1 MVFNFDNSYLN
12 LPNTLFSLVQ
22 PTPVKKPF
30 LLCFNE
36 ALAKDLQIDLSSEY
50 DLADVF
56 SGNKIL
62 PNSSPFAQAY
72 AGHQFGHFNRLGD
85 GRAILLGEHI
95 LGEKRVDIQLKG
107 PGITPYSRRGDGRA
121 TLSSMLREYV
131 ISEAMYFLNIPTTR
145 SLAVVSSG
153 EMVYREKP
161 QYGGILTRVAQS
173 HIRVGTFE
181 YAGRL
186 ADKECL
192 KQLTHYTIQ
201 RHYPEIDL
209 KGNYALEF
217 LQKVADKQLDLIV
230 NWLRVGF
237 IHGVMNT
244 DNMSIAGETID
255 YGPCAFMNR
264 YHPKTVFSSIDEN
277 GRYAFDNQINMAL
290 WNLTRFAEMLLS
302 LIHDD
307 NQIAIQ
313 LATKVLE
320 EFPDKYHQKFN
331 VMMGKKLGITKV
343 NEQDVLKIHELLLWM
358 ENKEADY
365 THTFIHLSH
374 PHLVN
379 DAIYQDSFFE
389 NWKNWWQQRI
399 GDFQKAKDLMQQT
412 NPFIIPRN
420 HIVEQVLRDV
430 SENQSLTE
438 WKNLLH
444 LLQKPYKAPE
454 KFSKEYLQPDKNTD
468 YNHTTFCGT

>member
-1 MVFNFDNSYLN
+1 MLFNFDNSYLK
-12 LPNTLFSLVQ
+12 LPPSLCSLVN
-22 PTPVKKPF
+22 PTPVKKPY

-50 DLADVF
+50 DLAEVL

-62 PNSSPFAQAY
+62 PHSTPFAQAY

-95 LGEKRVDIQLKG
+95 FGEKRVDIQLKG
-107 PGITPYSRRGDGRA
+107 PGVTPYSRRGDGRA
-121 TLSSMLREYV
+121 TLSSMLREFI
-131 ISEAMYFLNIPTTR
+131 ISEAMFYLNIPTTR
-145 SLAVVSSG
+145 SLAVVSTG
-153 EMVYREKP
+153 ELVYREKAN
-161 QYGGILTRVAQS
+161 YGGILTRVAQS

-186 ADKECL
+186 ANNETLEK
-192 KQLTHYTIQ
+192 LTKYTIH
-201 RHYPEIDL
+201 RHYPEIEL
-209 KGNYALEF
+209 NENYALNF

-230 NWLRVGF
+230 DWLRVGF

-255 YGPCAFMNR
+255 YGPCAFINR

-290 WNLTRFAEMLLS
+290 WNLTRFAEMLLP
-302 LIHDD
+302 LIHSD
-307 NQIAIQ
+307 NQKAVE
-313 LATKVLE
+313 LATKLLE
-320 EFPDKYHQKFN
+320 EFPDKYYQKFN
-331 VMMGKKLGITKV
+331 TMMGHKLGITKV

-365 THTFIHLSH
+365 TNTFIHLTY
-374 PHLVN
+374 PELVT
-379 DAIYQDSFFE
+379 DEIYADSFFTD
-389 NWKNWWQQRI
+389 WKKWRNKRI
-399 GDFQKAKDLMQQT
+399 TQPQIAKDLMQKN

-420 HIVEQVLRDV
+420 HIVEEILHDV
-430 SENQSLTE
+430 TQNQSLNKWNE
-438 WKNLLH
+438 LLENLKNPYLKPQQFTHLH
-444 LLQKPYKAPE
+444 QMPNKT
-454 KFSKEYLQPDKNTD
+454 TD
-468 YNHTTFCGT
+468 YNHTTYCGT

>member
-12 LPNTLFSLVQ
+12 LPQSLYSLVN
-22 PTPVKKPF
+22 PTPVKNPF
-30 LLCFNE
+30 LLCFNDL
-36 ALAKDLQIDLSSEY
+36 LAKDLQIDTHNLKSITN
-50 DLADVF
+50 LLC
-56 SGNKIL
+56 GNEI
-62 PNSSPFAQAY
+62 PQNSTPFAQAY
-72 AGHQFGHFNRLGD
+72 AGHQFGYFNRLGD
-85 GRAILLGEHI
+85 GRAILLGEHVF
-95 LGEKRVDIQLKG
+95 GNNRVDIQLKG
-107 PGITPYSRRGDGRA
+107 SGVTPYSRRGDGRA
-121 TLSSMLREYV
+121 TLSSMLREYL

-153 EMVYREKP
+153 ELVYREKP

-186 ADKECL
+186 ADKESL
-192 KQLTHYTIQ
+192 KQLTLYTIQ

-302 LIHDD
+302 LIHED

-331 VMMGKKLGITKV
+331 AMMGKKLGFTDV
-343 NEQDVLKIHELLLWM
+343 NEEDVLKIHELLLWM

-365 THTFIHLSH
+365 THTFIYLSH

-379 DAIYQDSFFE
+379 DVIFQDSFFV
-389 NWKNWWQQRI
+389 NWKNWWLKRI
-399 GDFQKAKDLMQQT
+399 GDFDKARVLMQQN

-420 HIVEQVLRDV
+420 HIVEQILRDV
-430 SENQSLTE
+430 SQNQSLTE
-438 WKNLLH
+438 WNK
-444 LLQKPYKAPE
+444 LLQLLQNPYTAPE
-454 KFSKEYLQPDKNTD
+454 KFTKEYLQPDKNTD
-468 YNHTTFCGT
+468 YNHITYCGT

>member
-12 LPNTLFSLVQ
+12 LPQSLYSLVN
-22 PTPVKKPF
+22 PTPVKNPF
-30 LLCFNE
+30 LLCFNNQLANNLGITIE
-36 ALAKDLQIDLSSEY
+36 DEKALTTLL
-50 DLADVF
+50 
-56 SGNKIL
+56 SGNEI
-62 PNSSPFAQAY
+62 PQYTTPFAQAY

-85 GRAILLGEHI
+85 GRAILLGEHVF
-95 LGEKRVDIQLKG
+95 GNRRVDIQLKG

-121 TLSSMLREYV
+121 TLSSMLREYL

-153 EMVYREKP
+153 ELVYREKS

-186 ADKECL
+186 ADKESL

-217 LQKVADKQLDLIV
+217 LQKVADKQLDLII

-290 WNLTRFAEMLLS
+290 LDTIL
-302 LIHDD
+302 
-307 NQIAIQ
+307 
-313 LATKVLE
+313 
-320 EFPDKYHQKFN
+320 
-331 VMMGKKLGITKV
+331 
-343 NEQDVLKIHELLLWM
+343 
-358 ENKEADY
+358 
-365 THTFIHLSH
+365 
-374 PHLVN
+374 
-379 DAIYQDSFFE
+379 
-389 NWKNWWQQRI
+389 
-399 GDFQKAKDLMQQT
+399 
-412 NPFIIPRN
+412 
-420 HIVEQVLRDV
+420 
-430 SENQSLTE
+430 
-438 WKNLLH
+438 
-444 LLQKPYKAPE
+444 
-454 KFSKEYLQPDKNTD
+454 
-468 YNHTTFCGT
+468 

>member
-1 MVFNFDNSYLN
+1 VL
-12 LPNTLFSLVQ
+12 
-22 PTPVKKPF
+22 
-30 LLCFNE
+30 
-36 ALAKDLQIDLSSEY
+36 
-50 DLADVF
+50 

-438 WKNLLH
+438 WNNLLH
-444 LLQKPYKAPE
+444 LLQNPYKAPE
-454 KFSKEYLQPDKNTD
+454 KFTKEYLQPDKNTD

>member
-12 LPNTLFSLVQ
+12 LPQSLYSLVN
-22 PTPVKKPF
+22 PTPVKNPF
-30 LLCFNE
+30 LLCFNNLLANDLGINIE
-36 ALAKDLQIDLSSEY
+36 DEKALTTLL
-50 DLADVF
+50 
-56 SGNKIL
+56 SGNEI
-62 PNSSPFAQAY
+62 PQNNTPFAQAY
-72 AGHQFGHFNRLGD
+72 AGHQFGYFNRLGD
-85 GRAILLGEHI
+85 GRAILLGEHVF
-95 LGEKRVDIQLKG
+95 GNNRVDIQLKG
-107 PGITPYSRRGDGRA
+107 SGVTPYSRRGDGRA
-121 TLSSMLREYV
+121 TLSSMLREYL

-153 EMVYREKP
+153 ELVYREKP

-186 ADKECL
+186 ADKESL

-302 LIHDD
+302 LIHED

-331 VMMGKKLGITKV
+331 AMMGKKLGIKDV
-343 NEQDVLKIHELLLWM
+343 NEEDVLKIHELLLWM

-379 DAIYQDSFFE
+379 DVIFQDSFFV
-389 NWKNWWQQRI
+389 NWKNWWLKRI
-399 GDFQKAKDLMQQT
+399 GDFDKARVLMQQN

-420 HIVEQVLRDV
+420 HIVEQILRDV
-430 SENQSLTE
+430 SQNQSLTE
-438 WKNLLH
+438 WNK
-444 LLQKPYKAPE
+444 LLQLLQNPYTAPE
-454 KFSKEYLQPDKNTD
+454 KFTKEYLQPDKNTD
-468 YNHTTFCGT
+468 YNHITYCGT

>member
-1 MVFNFDNSYLN
+1 MVFNFDNTYLN
-12 LPNTLFSLVQ
+12 LPSTLFSLVQ
-22 PTPVKKPF
+22 PTPVKNPF
-30 LLCFNE
+30 LLCFNNLLANDLGINIE
-36 ALAKDLQIDLSSEY
+36 DEKALTTLL
-50 DLADVF
+50 
-56 SGNKIL
+56 SGNEISQ
-62 PNSSPFAQAY
+62 NTTPFAQAY

-85 GRAILLGEHI
+85 GRAILLGEHVF
-95 LGEKRVDIQLKG
+95 GNSRVDIQLKG

-121 TLSSMLREYV
+121 TLSSMLREYL
-131 ISEAMYFLNIPTTR
+131 ISESMYFLKIPTTR
-145 SLAVVSSG
+145 SLAVVSTG
-153 EMVYREKP
+153 ELVYREKP

-290 WNLTRFAEMLLS
+290 WSLTRFAEMLLS
-302 LIHDD
+302 LIHED

-331 VMMGKKLGITKV
+331 AMMGKKLGFTDV
-343 NEQDVLKIHELLLWM
+343 NEEDVLKIHELLLWM

-365 THTFIHLSH
+365 THTFIYLSH

-379 DAIYQDSFFE
+379 DTIYQDSFFV

-399 GDFQKAKDLMQQT
+399 GDIQKAKEVMQQN

-420 HIVEQVLRDV
+420 HIVEQIL
-430 SENQSLTE
+430 
-438 WKNLLH
+438 
-444 LLQKPYKAPE
+444 
-454 KFSKEYLQPDKNTD
+454 
-468 YNHTTFCGT
+468 

>member
-12 LPNTLFSLVQ
+12 LPQSLYSLVN
-22 PTPVKKPF
+22 PTPVKNPF
-30 LLCFNE
+30 LLCFNNQLANNLGITIE
-36 ALAKDLQIDLSSEY
+36 DEKALTTLL
-50 DLADVF
+50 
-56 SGNKIL
+56 SGNEI
-62 PNSSPFAQAY
+62 PQYTTPFAQAY

-85 GRAILLGEHI
+85 GRAILLGEHVF
-95 LGEKRVDIQLKG
+95 GNNRVDIQLKG
-107 PGITPYSRRGDGRA
+107 SGVTPYSRRGDGRA
-121 TLSSMLREYV
+121 TLSSMLREYL

-153 EMVYREKP
+153 ELVYREKP

-186 ADKECL
+186 ADKESL
-192 KQLTHYTIQ
+192 KQLTLYTIQ

-302 LIHDD
+302 LIHED

-331 VMMGKKLGITKV
+331 AMMGKKLGIKDV
-343 NEQDVLKIHELLLWM
+343 NEEDVLKIHELLLWM

-365 THTFIHLSH
+365 TLTFIYLSH

-379 DAIYQDSFFE
+379 DVIYQDSFFV
-389 NWKNWWQQRI
+389 NWKNWWLKRI
-399 GDFQKAKDLMQQT
+399 GDFDKARVLMQQN

-420 HIVEQVLRDV
+420 HIVEQILRDV
-430 SENQSLTE
+430 SQNQSLTE
-438 WKNLLH
+438 WNK
-444 LLQKPYKAPE
+444 LLQLLQNPYTAPE
-454 KFSKEYLQPDKNTD
+454 KFTKEYLQPDKNTD
-468 YNHTTFCGT
+468 YNHITYCGT

>member
-1 MVFNFDNSYLN
+1 L
-12 LPNTLFSLVQ
+12 
-22 PTPVKKPF
+22 
-30 LLCFNE
+30 
-36 ALAKDLQIDLSSEY
+36 
-50 DLADVF
+50 
-56 SGNKIL
+56 SGNEISQ
-62 PNSSPFAQAY
+62 NTTPFAQAY

-85 GRAILLGEHI
+85 GRAILLGEHVF
-95 LGEKRVDIQLKG
+95 GNSRVDIQLKG

-121 TLSSMLREYV
+121 TLSSMLREYL
-131 ISEAMYFLNIPTTR
+131 ISESMYFLKIPTTR
-145 SLAVVSSG
+145 SLAVVSTG
-153 EMVYREKP
+153 ELVYREKP

-302 LIHDD
+302 LIHED

-331 VMMGKKLGITKV
+331 AMMGKKLGFTDV
-343 NEQDVLKIHELLLWM
+343 NEEDVLKIHELLLWM

-365 THTFIHLSH
+365 THTFIYLSH

-379 DAIYQDSFFE
+379 DTIYQDSFFV

-399 GDFQKAKDLMQQT
+399 GDIQKAKEVMQQN

-420 HIVEQVLRDV
+420 HIVEQILRDV
-430 SENQSLTE
+430 SQNQSLTE
-438 WKNLLH
+438 WNNLLQ
-444 LLQKPYKAPE
+444 LLQNPYTAPE
-454 KFSKEYLQPDKNTD
+454 KFTKEYLQPDKNTD
-468 YNHTTFCGT
+468 YNHTTYCGT

>member
-1 MVFNFDNSYLN
+1 MVFNFDNSYLH
-12 LPNTLFSLVQ
+12 LPQSLYSLVN
-22 PTPVKKPF
+22 PTPVKNPF
-30 LLCFNE
+30 LLCFNNQLANNLGITIE
-36 ALAKDLQIDLSSEY
+36 DEKALTTLL
-50 DLADVF
+50 
-56 SGNKIL
+56 SGNEI
-62 PNSSPFAQAY
+62 PQNTTPFAQAY

-85 GRAILLGEHI
+85 GRAILLGEHVF
-95 LGEKRVDIQLKG
+95 GNNRVDIQLKG

-145 SLAVVSSG
+145 ILAVVSTG

-192 KQLTHYTIQ
+192 RQLTNYTIQ

-230 NWLRVGF
+230 DWLRVGF

-302 LIHDD
+302 LIHED

-331 VMMGKKLGITKV
+331 AMMGKKLGIKDV
-343 NEQDVLKIHELLLWM
+343 NEEDILKIHELLLWM

-365 THTFIHLSH
+365 TLTFIYLSH

-379 DAIYQDSFFE
+379 DTIYQDSFFE
-389 NWKNWWQQRI
+389 NWKNWWQQRV
-399 GDFQKAKDLMQQT
+399 GDIQKAKEVMQQN

-420 HIVEQVLRDV
+420 HIVEQILRDV
-430 SENQSLTE
+430 SQNQSLTE
-438 WKNLLH
+438 WNNLLQ
-444 LLQKPYKAPE
+444 LLQNPYTAPE
-454 KFSKEYLQPDKNTD
+454 KFTKEYLQPDKNTD
-468 YNHTTFCGT
+468 YNHTTYCGT